1 MKVYQVFLIIFV
13 MSEIG
18 KSWSQKSIVNLNKI
32 NFKINYN
39 TPASTG
45 RTSAA
50 VTAGLP
56 INWCFFIESFANL
69 LFFQPQDVVVII
81 ELSD

>member
-1 MKVYQVFLIIFV
+1 VSTPKNILDKIERNNNYQPPLA
-13 MSEIG
+13 
-18 KSWSQKSIVNLNKI
+18 N
-32 NFKINYN
+32 
-39 TPASTG
+39 G

-56 INWCFFIESFANL
+56 INWCFFIESFDDF
-69 LFFQPQDVVVII
+69 LFFQSQDVVVII